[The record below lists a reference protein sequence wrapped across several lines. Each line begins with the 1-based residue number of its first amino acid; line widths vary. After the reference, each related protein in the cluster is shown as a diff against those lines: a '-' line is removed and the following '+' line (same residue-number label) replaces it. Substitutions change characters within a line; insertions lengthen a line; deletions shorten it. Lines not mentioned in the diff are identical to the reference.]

1 MMGAMRYAYLGPEGT
16 FTEAAVASLAGSRRP
31 DDVQPVPYP
40 SVGATLAAV
49 RSGQAE
55 RAVVPIESSVE
66 GIVTATVDDLTSAGD
81 LLICAETRL
90 PIEFALLARPG
101 TALGDV
107 KAVGGHPQAEAQC
120 RRWLAAN
127 LPGREWVP
135 LASNAEAARR
145 VAEGD
150 LDAALAGDFAAARYG
165 LAVAAPEVHDRSNA
179 VTRFVVAAPP
189 GELPAPTGS
198 DRTSLA
204 AFLADDHPGAL
215 MEILTE
221 FAVRGVNLS
230 TIQSRPTGDGLG
242 SYFFFID
249 CEGHIDDARV
259 GEAMMGVRRVCAEV
273 RFLGSYPRSDGGR
286 TQVRPGTS
294 DSEFA
299 EAAAWLARLRYGRPL
314 RPSVTA
320 ACQAG
325 SAAKRSGS
333 HRYGPEPRCG
343 CCCSCSP
350 PGAMIPGGSARRICS
365 SCARAAICC
374 ANSVVWMPWKRPSS
388 QPTSC
393 ACAIRSSDSLGVAS
407 SANGS
412 ESRSSSSTSSG
423 ARPSSSSLM
432 EFWWISFSRARLF
445 SSSGADFTSSRS
457 CRIMLPIRMTLAGCS
472 TMSVTDFS
480 VSPLFE
486 SPGPPPTAIPSG
498 PTTTTCGL
506 PCSSGLI
513 SSLMFHT
520 LSGLGCYLVHS
531 RILPVCELAFMIRCA
546 SGACGKG
553 SSR

>member
-1 MMGAMRYAYLGPEGT
+1 MMGSMRYAYLGPEGT
-16 FTEAAVASLAGSRRP
+16 FTEAAVASLAGSLP
-31 DDVQPVPYP
+31 GDLEPVPYP

-49 RSGQAE
+49 RSGDAE
-55 RAVVPIESSVE
+55 RGVVPVESSVE
-66 GIVTATVDDLTSAGD
+66 GIVTATVDDLTSDGD
-81 LLICAETRL
+81 LLIRGETTL

-107 KAVGGHPQAEAQC
+107 KTVGGHPQAEAQC

-145 VAEGD
+145 AAEGD
-150 LDAALAGDFAAARYG
+150 LDAALAGDFAAARYE
-165 LAVAAPEVHDRSNA
+165 LAVLAPAVHDRSNA
-179 VTRFVVAAPP
+179 VTRFVVVAPP

-204 AFLADDHPGAL
+204 AFLAEDHPGAL

-221 FAVRGVNLS
+221 FAVRGVNLT

-294 DSEFA
+294 DPEFA
-299 EAAAWLARLRYGRPL
+299 EAAAWLGRLRYGRPL
-314 RPSVTA
+314 PSPR
-320 ACQAG
+320 QDG
-325 SAAKRSGS
+325 SVAKRSGS
-333 HRYGPEPRCG
+333 QRYGPELRCG
-343 CCCSCSP
+343 GPCSCWS
-350 PGAMIPGGSARRICS
+350 GGRIPGGSALRICS

-374 ANSVVWMPWKRPSS
+374 ANSVVWMPWNSPSS

-393 ACAIRSSDSLGVAS
+393 AWAIRSSDSLGVVS

-412 ESRSSSSTSSG
+412 DSRSSSSTSSG

-445 SSSGADFTSSRS
+445 SSSGAAFTSSRS
-457 CRIMLPIRMTLAGCS
+457 CLIMLPMRMTLAGCS
-472 TMSVTDFS
+472 TISVTDFS
-480 VSPLFE
+480 VTPPSA
-486 SPGPPPTAIPSG
+486 SSWPPPTAMPLG

-506 PCSSGLI
+506 PCSCGLI
-513 SSLMFHT
+513 SSLMFPRYRV
-520 LSGLGCYLVHS
+520 LSATWRSGGSCRCGRS
-531 RILPVCELAFMIRCA
+531 RP
-546 SGACGKG
+546 
-553 SSR
+553 